1 VITQPIRVVVAWD
14 GHVWQDVNA
23 IVQIED
29 RAELLADAGGY
40 RPRRLSLEVDLGAA
54 VDLVAE
60 GAHHST
66 AKVSVWIGPTIVFA
80 GAVADMVP
88 GRAGELTQIECVGAQ
103 FGTAEVP
110 SGAEVQIRKIDVEAT
125 NAKREAWRAKAI
137 AEATPAGLWGPAEP
151 PEIVFVNDYTSEER
165 WERINEKFRDGLTRP
180 RNPFV
185 PWVPRFDY
193 IYEGSFVQLAEKS
206 EGLVYPWV
214 FGQPG
219 CETNKPSTRAYVV
232 DVNAQLLLVAGH
244 HGVEGTATV
253 YGPKK
258 NATED
263 WATDTVNVY
272 NDFDANGRP
281 VMLIDV
287 TGTSNV
293 QNNWSTHPEAAE
305 KDWYLRWDGTASGLS
320 GDAVDVL
327 QLLLGKGAGAVDYA
341 SIEALRGHL
350 RGYQFDGVLETR
362 VEVATLLDQS
372 ILPLLPVAL
381 VPSLYGLALAPVRLD
396 ATASDA
402 RLKLVEGRDFDAMS
416 RPAWTSGGEIA
427 NGITVRYAPNRK
439 SGRSPRFVV
448 ATSET
453 HAEAARSVQ
462 LHGPAPLEIETAWVH
477 RRAVADRVAR
487 YMMLKKAVD
496 RREVVCAFAAAR
508 FGLGASDE
516 LAIGDVVVITITD
529 EAITE
534 KVALVSGITRDG
546 GPVDVVRLL
555 IL

>member
-1 VITQPIRVVVAWD
+1 MITQPIRVVVAWE

-40 RPRRLSLEVDLGAA
+40 RPRRLTLEVDLGAA
-54 VDLVAE
+54 VKLVAE

-125 NAKREAWRAKAI
+125 NAKRERWREQVR
-137 AEATPAGLWGPAEP
+137 AEAQDTVWSLQEP
-151 PEIVFVNDYTSEER
+151 PQIVFVNDYTSEER
-165 WERINEKFRDGLTRP
+165 WERINEKFRDGQQAP
-180 RNPFV
+180 KSPFKATY
-185 PWVPRFDY
+185 PRFDY

-258 NATED
+258 NKTED
-263 WATDTVNVY
+263 WATDTVSVY

-287 TGTSNV
+287 SGTSNV
-293 QNNWSTHPEAAE
+293 QNNWTTHPEAAE

-350 RGYQFDGVLETR
+350 RGFQFDGVLEAR
-362 VEVATLLDQS
+362 VEVTTLLDQS

-396 ATASDA
+396 ATAKDA
-402 RLKLVEGRDFDAMS
+402 RLRLVEGRDFDAMS

-439 SGRSPRFVV
+439 SGRSPRFVE

-487 YMMLKKAVD
+487 YMMLRKAVD
-496 RREVVCAFAAAR
+496 RREIACAFAAAR
-508 FGLGASDE
+508 FGLGAVDE
-516 LAIGDVVVITITD
+516 LNVGDVLVITIPD
-529 EAITE
+529 EAITG

>member
-1 VITQPIRVVVAWD
+1 
-14 GHVWQDVNA
+14 
-23 IVQIED
+23 
-29 RAELLADAGGY
+29 
-40 RPRRLSLEVDLGAA
+40 LEVDLGAA
-54 VDLVAE
+54 VELVAE

-66 AKVSVWIGPTIVFA
+66 AKVSVWIGPTIVFS

-125 NAKREAWRAKAI
+125 NAKRERWREQVR
-137 AEATPAGLWGPAEP
+137 AEAQDTVWSLQEP
-151 PEIVFVNDYTSEER
+151 PQIVFVNDYTSEER
-165 WERINEKFRDGLTRP
+165 WERINEKFRDGQQAP
-180 RNPFV
+180 KSPFKATY
-185 PWVPRFDY
+185 PRFDY

-258 NATED
+258 NKTED

-287 TGTSNV
+287 SGTTHV
-293 QNNWSTHPEAAE
+293 QNNWTTHPEAAE

-439 SGRSPRFVV
+439 SGRSPRFVE

-487 YMMLKKAVD
+487 YMMLKRAVD
-496 RREVVCAFAAAR
+496 RREIACAFAAAR
-508 FGLGASDE
+508 FGLGAVDE
-516 LAIGDVVVITITD
+516 LNVGDVLVITIPD
-529 EAITE
+529 EAITG

>member
-1 VITQPIRVVVAWD
+1 MITQPIRVVVAWD
-14 GHVWQDVNA
+14 GHVWQDVA
-23 IVQIED
+23 AVVQIED

-40 RPRRLSLEVDLGAA
+40 RPRRLSIEMDLGAA
-54 VDLVAE
+54 VDLVAA

-66 AKVSVWIGPTIVFA
+66 AKVSVWVGPTIVFA

-103 FGTAEVP
+103 FGSAMVP

-151 PEIVFVNDYTSEER
+151 PEIVFYNDYTSAER
-165 WERINEKFRDGLTRP
+165 WARIQERYKDGMTRP
-180 RNPFV
+180 KSPFV

-219 CETNKPSTRAYVV
+219 CETGKPSTRAYVV

-258 NATED
+258 NATTS
-263 WATDTVNVY
+263 WAFEAVNVY

-281 VMLIDV
+281 VMMIDV
-287 TGTSNV
+287 TGLSAV
-293 QNNWSTHPEAAE
+293 QNNWTTHPEAAE
-305 KDWYLRWDGTASGLS
+305 LDWYLVWDGTASGLS
-320 GDAVDVL
+320 GDAVDLL
-327 QLLLGKGAGAVDYA
+327 QLLLGKAAGAVDYA

-350 RGYQFDGVLETR
+350 RGYQFDGVLEAR
-362 VEVATLLDQS
+362 VEVASFLDQS

-396 ATASDA
+396 ATAADA
-402 RLKLVEGRDFDAMS
+402 RLHLVEGRDFDAIS
-416 RPAWTSGGEIA
+416 RPAWTSGGEVVNA
-427 NGITVRYAPNRK
+427 ITLRYAPNRK
-439 SGRSPRFVV
+439 SGRSPRFVE
-448 ATSET
+448 ATPET
-453 HAEAARSVQ
+453 HGEAARSVQ
-462 LHGPAPLEIETAWVH
+462 LHGPAPLEVETAWVH

-487 YMMLKKAVD
+487 NMLLKSAVD
-496 RREVVCAFAAAR
+496 RREIACAFRSDR
-508 FGLGASDE
+508 FGAGGLDE
-516 LAIGDVVVITITD
+516 LVVGDVVVVTISD
-529 EAITE
+529 EAIAE
-534 KVALVSGITRDG
+534 KVALVSAITRDG

>member
-1 VITQPIRVVVAWD
+1 MITQPIRVVVAWE

-23 IVQIED
+23 VVEIED

-40 RPRRLSLEVDLGAA
+40 RPRRLTLEVDLGAA
-54 VDLVAE
+54 VKLVAE

-125 NAKREAWRAKAI
+125 NAKRERWRAQVK
-137 AEATPAGLWGPAEP
+137 AEAQDTVWSLQEP
-151 PEIVFVNDYTSEER
+151 PQIVFVNDYTSEER
-165 WERINEKFRDGLTRP
+165 WERINEKFRDGQQAP
-180 RNPFV
+180 KSPFKATY
-185 PWVPRFDY
+185 PRFDY

-258 NATED
+258 NKTED
-263 WATDTVNVY
+263 WATDTVSVY
-272 NDFDANGRP
+272 NGFDANNRP

-287 TGTSNV
+287 SGTSNV
-293 QNNWSTHPEAAE
+293 QNNWTTHPEAAE

-350 RGYQFDGVLETR
+350 RGFQFDGVLETR
-362 VEVATLLDQS
+362 VEVTTLLDQS

-396 ATASDA
+396 ATAKDA
-402 RLKLVEGRDFDAMS
+402 RLRLVEGRDFDAMS

-439 SGRSPRFVV
+439 SGRSPRFVE

-487 YMMLKKAVD
+487 YMMLRKAVD
-496 RREVVCAFAAAR
+496 RREIVCAFAAAR
-508 FGLGASDE
+508 FGLGAVDE
-516 LAIGDVVVITITD
+516 LNVGDVLVITIPD
-529 EAITE
+529 EAITG

>member
-1 VITQPIRVVVAWD
+1 MITQPIRVVVAWD
-14 GHVWQDVNA
+14 GHVWQDVA
-23 IVQIED
+23 AVVQIED

-40 RPRRLSLEVDLGAA
+40 RPRRLSIEMDLGAA
-54 VDLVAE
+54 VDLVAA

-66 AKVSVWIGPTIVFA
+66 AKVSVWVGPTIVFA
-80 GAVADMVP
+80 GAVADMLP

-103 FGTAEVP
+103 FGSAMVP

-125 NAKREAWRAKAI
+125 NAKREAWRERVKT
-137 AEATPAGLWGPAEP
+137 EAQDTVWGWQEP
-151 PEIVFVNDYTSEER
+151 PTIVFVNDYTSEER
-165 WERINEKFRDGLTRP
+165 WARVEQRFVDGQQP
-180 RNPFV
+180 PKSPFA
-185 PWVPRFDY
+185 PTYPRFDY

-219 CETNKPSTRAYVV
+219 CETGKPSTRAYVV

-258 NATED
+258 NKVED
-263 WATDTVNVY
+263 WAFEAVNVY

-281 VMLIDV
+281 VMMIDV
-287 TGTSNV
+287 TSLTMV
-293 QNNWSTHPEAAE
+293 QNNWTTHPEAAE
-305 KDWYLRWDGTASGLS
+305 MDWYLVWDGTASGLS
-320 GDAVDVL
+320 GDAVDML
-327 QLLLGKGAGAVDYA
+327 QLLLGKAAGAVDYA

-350 RGYQFDGVLETR
+350 RGYQFDGVLEAR
-362 VEVATLLDQS
+362 VEVASFLDQS

-396 ATASDA
+396 ATAADA
-402 RLKLVEGRDFDAMS
+402 RLHLVEGRDFDAIS
-416 RPAWTSGGEIA
+416 RPAWTSGGEVVNA
-427 NGITVRYAPNRK
+427 ITLRYAPNRK
-439 SGRSPRFVV
+439 SGRSPRFVE
-448 ATSET
+448 ATPET
-453 HAEAARSVQ
+453 HGEAARSVQ
-462 LHGPAPLEIETAWVH
+462 LHGPAPLEVETAWVH

-487 YMMLKKAVD
+487 NLLLKSAVD
-496 RREVVCAFAAAR
+496 RREIACAFRSDR
-508 FGLGASDE
+508 FGAGGLDE
-516 LAIGDVVVITITD
+516 LVVGDVVVVTISD
-529 EAITE
+529 EAIAE
-534 KVALVSGITRDG
+534 KVALVSAITRDG

>member
-1 VITQPIRVVVAWD
+1 VITQPIRVVVAWE

-23 IVQIED
+23 VVEIED

-40 RPRRLSLEVDLGAA
+40 RPRRLTLEVDLGAA
-54 VDLVAE
+54 VKLVAE

-125 NAKREAWRAKAI
+125 NAKRERWREQVR
-137 AEATPAGLWGPAEP
+137 AETQDTVWSLQEP
-151 PEIVFVNDYTSEER
+151 PQIVFVNDYTSEER
-165 WERINEKFRDGLTRP
+165 WERINEKFRDGQQAP
-180 RNPFV
+180 KSPFKATY
-185 PWVPRFDY
+185 PRFDY

-258 NATED
+258 NKTED
-263 WATDTVNVY
+263 WATDTVSVY

-287 TGTSNV
+287 SGTSNV
-293 QNNWSTHPEAAE
+293 QNNWTTHPEAAE

-396 ATASDA
+396 ATAKDA
-402 RLKLVEGRDFDAMS
+402 RLRLVEGRDFDAMS

-439 SGRSPRFVV
+439 SGRSPRFVE

-487 YMMLKKAVD
+487 YMMLRKAVD
-496 RREVVCAFAAAR
+496 RREIACAFAAAR
-508 FGLGASDE
+508 FGLGAVDE
-516 LAIGDVVVITITD
+516 LNVGDVLVITIPD
-529 EAITE
+529 EAITG